1 MTKFK
6 LHLRNLNYLKVKKV
20 VKSIL
25 VIGVLVIGY
34 VVFTN
39 YNRLNII
46 SGYSAKNMSS
56 SVFLAGRSLE
66 ITDNQDNNFSPIDL
80 AKDEVDLETKSAT
93 ASVYGFMERTAIYK
107 EGLGSILMNDDFDE
121 HSQFSVPNRS
131 ILTTNLPYP
140 YGDGVLNDTV
150 FSTINYSELQNAI
163 NNAFDKEGVIAKKT
177 RAVVVLY
184 KDQLIAEKYADG
196 FDENSKILGWSMTK
210 SITSAVLGV
219 LEKQGRVSS
228 SQTNLFPEWEGD
240 DRSEITLN
248 NLLQMNS
255 GLEWLEDYN
264 TMSDVSKMLFLETD
278 MTQSQKVKPL
288 IGEPNNS
295 WNYSSGTSNL
305 LSGFIRD
312 QFKTH
317 QEYLDFWYT
326 ELIDKI
332 GMSSM
337 VIETDLSGNYV
348 GSSYGW
354 ATPRDWAKFG
364 LLYLHKGNWNGEQI
378 LNASW
383 VTYSSTPTNGS
394 NGEYGAHFWLNAGG
408 IYSNV
413 PKDLF
418 SCNGYQGQRVF
429 IIPSKELVIVRMGLT
444 ENSDFNFDGFLK
456 EILASIKENE

>member
-1 MTKFK
+1 M
-6 LHLRNLNYLKVKKV
+6 
-20 VKSIL
+20 
-25 VIGVLVIGY
+25 VIGY

-39 YNRLNII
+39 YDRLNII

-66 ITDNQDNNFSPIDL
+66 TTDSQDNNFSPIDL
-80 AKDEVDLETKSAT
+80 AKDEVNYKSKSAT
-93 ASVYGFMERTAIYK
+93 ASVFGLMERKAIYK
-107 EGLGSILMNDDFDE
+107 DGLGSILLNDDVDE
-121 HSQFSVPNRS
+121 NAQFLIPNRTKS
-131 ILTTNLPYP
+131 SSNLPYP
-140 YGDGVLNDTV
+140 YGNEEIKDTV
-150 FSTINYSELQNAI
+150 FATINYGQLQKAVD
-163 NNAFDKEGVIAKKT
+163 NAFDKDGTLVKKT

-184 KDQLIAEKYADG
+184 KDQLIIEKYADG
-196 FDENSKILGWSMTK
+196 FNKNSRILGWSMTK
-210 SITSAVLGV
+210 SITSAVLGI
-219 LEKQGRVSS
+219 LEKQGKVSS
-228 SQTNLFPEWEGD
+228 TQTNLFPEWED
-240 DRSEITLN
+240 DNRSKITLN

-278 MTQSQKVKPL
+278 MSQSQKQKPL
-288 IGEPNNS
+288 IGKPNNS

-305 LSGFIRD
+305 LSGFIRN

-337 VIETDLSGNYV
+337 VIETDLAGNYV

-364 LLYLHKGNWNGEQI
+364 LLYLHKGNWNGEQL
-378 LNASW
+378 LNESW
-383 VTYSSTPTNGS
+383 VDYSATPTNGS
-394 NGEYGAHFWLNAGG
+394 NGQYGAHFWLNAGG
-408 IYSNV
+408 VYPNV

-429 IIPSKELVIVRMGLT
+429 IIPSRELVVVRMGLT
-444 ENSDFNFDGFLK
+444 ENSSFNFDEFLS
-456 EILASIKENE
+456 EILAAISEN

>member
-1 MTKFK
+1 
-6 LHLRNLNYLKVKKV
+6 VKKI

-25 VIGVLVIGY
+25 VVGILIIGY

-66 ITDNQDNNFSPIDL
+66 MTDIQDNNFSPIDL
-80 AKDEVDLETKSAT
+80 AKDEVNREDKYAI
-93 ASVYGFMERTAIYK
+93 ASVYGFMERKAIYK
-107 EGLGSILMNDDFDE
+107 EGLGSILMTDDFDE
-121 HSQFSVPNRS
+121 STQFLIPKRVKLSNNS
-131 ILTTNLPYP
+131 SYP
-140 YGDGVLNDTV
+140 YGNGAIKDTV
-150 FSTINYSELQNAI
+150 FGNVNYNQLQKAV
-163 NNAFDKEGVIAKKT
+163 NNAFDSEGIIAKKT

-219 LEKQGRVSS
+219 LEKQGKVNTN
-228 SQTNLFPEWEGD
+228 QTNLFPEWEND
-240 DRSEITLN
+240 ERSKITLN

-278 MTQSQKVKPL
+278 MTKSQKVKPL
-288 IGEPNNS
+288 TGEPNNS

-312 QFKTH
+312 QFKKH
-317 QEYLDFWYT
+317 QEYLDFWYA

-364 LLYLHKGNWNGEQI
+364 LLYLHNGNWNGEQI
-378 LNASW
+378 INESW
-383 VTYSSTPTNGS
+383 VNYTATPTNDS

-408 IYSNV
+408 VYPNV

-429 IIPSKELVIVRMGLT
+429 IIPSKDIVIVRMGLT
-444 ENSDFNFDGFLK
+444 EDSDFNFDEFLK
-456 EILASIKENE
+456 DILATIQ